1 MVPAL
6 RFSKSSLGKLLA
18 STSPSN
24 ETVRDTESSGLLAIR
39 YAKRGMVSFVYSG
52 RIKGGPKRDITIG
65 RYPDWS
71 VEEARDRAAE
81 LRKLYRSG
89 IDPREL
95 ESEEKKQKERK
106 ASFDKA
112 LEVTL
117 REVMDRYLLARN
129 LKQRTSKD
137 YVSTMNSCFPGWL
150 DKPIRDIDR
159 RDVEDRFIELVQKGI
174 KAQAVKAFRYLSAMM
189 NYAKAEE
196 ISVDRNSNTESVRLI
211 TDNPC
216 DVLKEKR
223 YDRSLPSRKGNLSME
238 HTAKLLEILSH
249 HNHPNY
255 TGPYISSTMAHYVGL
270 LLFTGIRRG
279 EASSLK
285 WSDVDFDQKTF
296 MLHDTKNGEDFVI
309 PMSVPVHGLLKA
321 QQQTANGSE
330 WVFPARDGTGHMAEP
345 RKALERLSKEIG
357 YRFTSHTLRHT
368 FGSVAFEFG
377 LEWGNIKKMLN
388 HKSGDVTSL
397 YVHANANRLRPM
409 FDEIAQGLM
418 SNYDGT
424 WLGDV
429 TEKQQQQDSI
439 DMDFN

>member
-1 MVPAL
+1 MVPRI

-18 STSPSN
+18 STSSSD
-24 ETVRDTESSGLLAIR
+24 ETVRDTESSGLV
-39 YAKRGMVSFVYSG
+39 AKRYVKQGIVSFVFSG

-95 ESEEKKQKERK
+95 EGEEKRQKERET
-106 ASFDKA
+106 SLDKA
-112 LEVTL
+112 LEVPL
-117 REVMDRYLLARN
+117 REIMDRYLLARN
-129 LKQRTSKD
+129 LKQKTSKD
-137 YVSTMNSCFPGWL
+137 YVSTMNSCFSGWL

-174 KAQAVKAFRYLSAMM
+174 KAQAVKAFRILSAMM

-196 ISVDRNSNTESVRLI
+196 ITTDRNSNTASVRLI

-223 YDRSLPSRKGNLSME
+223 YDRSIPSRKGNLSME

-249 HNHPNY
+249 HDHPSY
-255 TGPYISSTMAHYVGL
+255 TGPFISSTMAHYVGL
-270 LLFTGIRRG
+270 LLFTGVRLW
-279 EASSLK
+279 EACSLK

-321 QQQTANGSE
+321 QQQTANGSQ
-330 WVFPARDGTGHMAEP
+330 WVFPARNGTGHMVEP

-368 FGSVAFEFG
+368 FGSVAFGIGF
-377 LEWGNIKKMLN
+377 EWGNIKKMLN

-409 FDEIAQGLM
+409 FDEIAHGLM
-418 SNYDGT
+418 SNYDGV
-424 WLGDV
+424 WMGDD
-429 TEKQQQQDSI
+429 TEEEQVSG
-439 DMDFN
+439 DMDFD